1 MVTHCSL
8 CTFDIK
14 TGNWCFSV
22 RQFTQMYPIDTVRR
36 ITETRNYRDLSICT
50 LKIRK
55 CRYKLWIVTYNF
67 IKCLTYN
74 TTVNKK
80 QFIYHLN
87 LIYTPISEIWNYSKS
102 GNSWKYPDL
111 WTDLFPPQFF
121 ICIKLK
127 FNNYWYLPVYRSHN
141 FDNLNVSCRSVSLQ
155 RKLGLTDRR
164 ATVPPKI
171 QITCIYG
178 AQKIGLYTK
187 NSSNILPLIS
197 SLTLLLDLF

>member
-22 RQFTQMYPIDTVRR
+22 RQFTQMYPIGTVRR

-50 LKIRK
+50 LKIRT
-55 CRYKLWIVTYNF
+55 CRSKLWIVTYNF
-67 IKCLTYN
+67 IKCVTYN

-111 WTDLFPPQFF
+111 WTDLFSPQFF

-141 FDNLNVSCRSVSLQ
+141 LITWILAADLYLYRENLGWQIVELQ
-155 RKLGLTDRR
+155 FL
-164 ATVPPKI
+164 PK
-171 QITCIYG
+171 Y
-178 AQKIGLYTK
+178 K
-187 NSSNILPLIS
+187 
-197 SLTLLLDLF
+197 